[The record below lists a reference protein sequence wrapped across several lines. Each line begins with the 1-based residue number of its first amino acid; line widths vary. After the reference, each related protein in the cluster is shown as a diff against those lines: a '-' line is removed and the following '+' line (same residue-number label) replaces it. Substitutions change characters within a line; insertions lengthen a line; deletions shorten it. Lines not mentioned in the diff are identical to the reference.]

1 MAVTKQFLRKQPNE
15 PVFETVNDTRTTT
28 DAGDLSQTTTL
39 TQAREIKVEGM
50 TLQTTGDNIGVLLRD
65 CPKQ

>member
-28 DAGDLSQTTTL
+28 DAGDPSPNYNIN
-39 TQAREIKVEGM
+39 QAREIKVEGM